1 MPRLGWARC
10 GLRCPLVS
18 RAAAGLPREPSVG
31 RPAGRRRRAAA
42 GPGQGGAGRQGGS
55 APHPTPPRPVGAV
68 AGPGA
73 PRPGGGGGGAGAR
86 RSGEQGAGG
95 GLAGGTT
102 RLAFAFW
109 AASPQPSTGLGPLLG
124 QSRLFVLPQS
134 KSQGGSRRK
143 NKACFSKRKAST
155 AVLASFNVE
164 SQAQQRKQN
173 SSTLWQQRPQ
183 WENDGHGEL
192 P

>member
-73 PRPGGGGGGAGAR
+73 PRPGGWGGGRGKAKRGAGRRWRASRRNNPLGLCLLGCLTSALDWAR
-86 RSGEQGAGG
+86 
-95 GLAGGTT
+95 
-102 RLAFAFW
+102 
-109 AASPQPSTGLGPLLG
+109 AASGPEPPVCPAPVKKSG
-124 QSRLFVLPQS
+124 REQKEKQSLFF
-134 KSQGGSRRK
+134 KEEGFHG
-143 NKACFSKRKAST
+143 CFGI
-155 AVLASFNVE
+155 F
-164 SQAQQRKQN
+164 
-173 SSTLWQQRPQ
+173 
-183 WENDGHGEL
+183 
-192 P
+192 